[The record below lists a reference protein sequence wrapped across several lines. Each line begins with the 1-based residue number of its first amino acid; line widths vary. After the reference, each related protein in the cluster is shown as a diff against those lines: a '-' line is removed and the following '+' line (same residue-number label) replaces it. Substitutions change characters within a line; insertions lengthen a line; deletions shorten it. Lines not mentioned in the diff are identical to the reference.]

1 MDRNK
6 AMMLAGKGEAMT
18 AIDSIA
24 ARVDEP
30 AVRIAPSAALRRAAL
45 WPAAPAPEGISATK
59 MLTEHLRLNKNKGL
73 GARIASAVVAIP
85 GFMQKGLDKDYKD
98 NLY

>member
-1 MDRNK
+1 
-6 AMMLAGKGEAMT
+6 MT

-24 ARVDEP
+24 ARVGEP

-45 WPAAPAPEGISATK
+45 WPAAPAPKGISAAK
-59 MLTEHLRLNKNKGL
+59 MLTEHLRLNKNKSL